1 LFWGRN
7 EFEEGPEE
15 LKDGGKGEEAKR
27 RKEIFGYNVKLSP
40 FALLPF
46 FPFAPKN

>member
-27 RKEIFGYNVKLSP
+27 RKEIFDEIASFCP
-40 FALLPF
+40 
-46 FPFAPKN
+46 